1 MQAAIYQRSRL
12 ILLGFYHV
20 VSQSFSAISSR
31 LLIAPAPYLP
41 HHFMGQVNSK
51 RLVMA
56 GYTIEKRKTSKGEIR
71 YRCTIRE
78 HKGEAVVYRESRT
91 FGRQADARSWGMQM
105 VTVIERDGIP
115 GRTESVPTIAELIAM
130 YKAHPSISPNIKRTK
145 AYCLNLVA
153 DCNIARLNADQLT
166 IRDLVDHCQ
175 SRREA
180 GASAATI
187 SHDISYLGSVFAAA
201 RPVFNIPIDNK
212 LIMEGRKILTDLKLI
227 GKAQKRTRR
236 PVSDELDRIILG
248 LEKRQ
253 GHNSA
258 KIPFTELL
266 NFAIL
271 SCMRISEVCNIKW
284 TGVDEKNKA
293 VMVED
298 RKDPRKKIG
307 NHMLVPLLGEAWEIL
322 QRQPRTNERIFP
334 YNGKSVTAGFQRVRK
349 ELGIQDLRWHDL
361 RREGACRLFE
371 AGFVIDEVAQVT
383 GHRNINILWQI
394 YTDLFPNRV
403 HDKFE
408 KLRREREQ
416 IKNTHCP

>member
-1 MQAAIYQRSRL
+1 
-12 ILLGFYHV
+12 
-20 VSQSFSAISSR
+20 
-31 LLIAPAPYLP
+31 
-41 HHFMGQVNSK
+41 
-51 RLVMA
+51 MA
-56 GYTIEKRKTSKGEIR
+56 GYTIEKRKTSKGELR
-71 YRCTIRE
+71 YRCTVRE

-91 FGRQADARSWGMQM
+91 FGRQSDAKSWGMQM
-105 VTVIERDGIP
+105 VTMIERDGIP
-115 GRTESVPTIAELIAM
+115 GAVEPVPTIRELIAM
-130 YKAHPSISPNIKRTK
+130 YRNHSAIAPTIGRTK

-153 DCNIARLNADQLT
+153 DCDLATIQADELT
-166 IRDLVDHCQ
+166 IKDLVDHCQ
-175 SRREA
+175 ARRKA

-187 SHDISYLGSVFAAA
+187 AHDISYLSSVFAAA
-201 RPVFNIPIDNK
+201 KPVFNIAVDNK
-212 LIMEGRKILTDLKLI
+212 LITEGRKILNDLKLV

-236 PVSDELDRIILG
+236 PVSDELERIIKG

-253 GHNSA
+253 EHVTA
-258 KIPFTELL
+258 KIPFTEIL

-271 SCMRISEVCNIKW
+271 SCMRISEVCKIKW
-284 TGVDEKNKA
+284 SGVDEKNKA

-298 RKDPRKKIG
+298 RKDPRKKAG

-322 QRQPRTNERIFP
+322 QRQPKTDELIFP

-349 ELGIQDLRWHDL
+349 ELGIEDLRWHDL

-403 HDKFE
+403 HAKFE
-408 KLRREREQ
+408 RLQQGKSQ
-416 IKNTHCP
+416 N